1 MCWDQ
6 MASVLVVCSSEH
18 LLACRT
24 KELSRWAGFTQ
35 IRAFFFRPDR
45 ASLTS
50 RRAEIT
56 DPQPKYGFGFC
67 PADGVSRPPITGR
80 KTIRHLA
87 APDHWRDLRLVTWRY
102 QPEASFNR
110 GTAAWEVGRQR
121 LLAQQLA
128 SGPRRAGILLIESY
142 GDHTVSSSRAS
153 EKTSSLWLSSGERS
167 PRPSSPRRG

>member
-6 MASVLVVCSSEH
+6 MASVLVVYSSEH

-56 DPQPKYGFGFC
+56 DPEPKYGFGFC
-67 PADGVSRPPITGR
+67 PADGFPGHRLRGAKPSDISQRLITGE
-80 KTIRHLA
+80 TF
-87 APDHWRDLRLVTWRY
+87 V
-102 QPEASFNR
+102 
-110 GTAAWEVGRQR
+110 
-121 LLAQQLA
+121 
-128 SGPRRAGILLIESY
+128 
-142 GDHTVSSSRAS
+142 
-153 EKTSSLWLSSGERS
+153 
-167 PRPSSPRRG
+167 